1 MEKRKDNQMMQM
13 TLKEF
18 IDQFEQDSNYPTS
31 TLMAVE
37 ETIRVVREEH
47 KTEIDIT
54 IGII

>member
-37 ETIRVVREEH
+37 ETIRVVREGH

>member
-37 ETIRVVREEH
+37 ETIRVVSEEH

>member
-18 IDQFEQDSNYPTS
+18 IDQFEQDSNCPTS

>member
-13 TLKEF
+13 TLKEV

>member
-18 IDQFEQDSNYPTS
+18 IDQFEQDSNYPIS

>member
-31 TLMAVE
+31 TLIVVE
-37 ETIRVVREEH
+37 ETIRIVGEEH

>member
-1 MEKRKDNQMMQM
+1 MMQM

-31 TLMAVE
+31 TLIAVE
-37 ETIRVVREEH
+37 ETIRIVGEEH

>member
-37 ETIRVVREEH
+37 ETLRVVREEY